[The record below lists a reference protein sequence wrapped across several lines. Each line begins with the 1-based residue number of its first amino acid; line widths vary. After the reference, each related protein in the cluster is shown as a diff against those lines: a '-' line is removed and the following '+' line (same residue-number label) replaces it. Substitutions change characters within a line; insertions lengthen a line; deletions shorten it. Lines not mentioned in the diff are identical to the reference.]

1 MVNPEGQ
8 TGRDGGDAEEVTQ
21 VSHQSADSA
30 LCLISSNQRCV
41 GFFQSENSIEFI
53 QEYRNGGLTKSF

>member
-30 LCLISSNQRCV
+30 LCLTSSAATNGV
-41 GFFQSENSIEFI
+41 LVFFNPRIQLNS
-53 QEYRNGGLTKSF
+53 YRNTGMVV